1 MRLRL
6 IQPVLFLVFLAA
18 LALLLVGRSRPRE
31 LLSQPQIEGG
41 QGAAT
46 VAVRLGIDVLVAEE
60 FARLRGKRVGLIA
73 NQTSRTTDDRR
84 TLDLLASAPEVT
96 LAAVFSPEHGLE
108 GQLSGPVADS
118 VDTGTGFRVYSLY
131 GKTRRPTAE
140 MLAGLDVLVF
150 DIQDAGVRYYTYATT
165 MAYAMEEAAQ
175 QGLEFVVLDRPN
187 PLNGAT
193 VQGPRLDADRLNFE
207 GYFPLPLRHGMTMG
221 ELAQLFNAEASIGVR
236 LRIVPME
243 NWRREMWFDETGV
256 GWVNPSPNLRSLT
269 GNIFYPAVEL
279 LRAGEVSVGRGTETP
294 FELLG
299 APWIE
304 GEQLAAYL
312 EARDISGVRFVAAEF
327 TPTEDVHPNRRCQG
341 VRLVLTDRSALDA
354 GRLGVELLS
363 ALARLYPN
371 DFRLAKTI
379 RLLGS
384 QRTLERIHAGDG
396 AMAIVAGWQE
406 DLDAFCK
413 LRALYL
419 LYDEE
424 GTRRFHTQ

>member
-6 IQPVLFLVFLAA
+6 TQPVLFLVFLAA
-18 LALLLVGRSRPRE
+18 LALWLMG
-31 LLSQPQIEGG
+31 LSQP
-41 QGAAT
+41 AAEFLPLT
-46 VAVRLGIDVLVAEE
+46 ARAEDSVAAERVRVGIDVLAAEE
-60 FARLRGKRVGLIA
+60 FAPLRGKRVGLIA
-73 NQTSRTTDDRR
+73 NQTSRTTDGRR
-84 TLDLLASAPEVT
+84 TLDLLATVEDVT

-108 GQLSGPVADS
+108 GQLSGAVADS
-118 VDTGTGFRVYSLY
+118 VDAATGFRVYSLY
-131 GKTRRPTAE
+131 GSTRRPTAE

-150 DIQDAGVRYYTYATT
+150 DVQDAGVRYYTYATT

-187 PLNGAT
+187 PLNGVA
-193 VQGPRLDADRLNFE
+193 VEGPRLDADRLNFE

-221 ELAQLFNAEASIGVR
+221 ELARLFNAEANIGAR
-236 LRIVPME
+236 LQVVPME
-243 NWRREMWFDETGV
+243 NWRRGMWFDETGV
-256 GWVNPSPNLRSLT
+256 GWVDPSPNLRSLT

-279 LRAGEVSVGRGTETP
+279 LRAGDVSVGRGTETP

-312 EARDISGVRFVAAEF
+312 EGRGIPGVRFVAADF
-327 TPTEDVHPNRRCQG
+327 TPAEDVHPSRRCQG
-341 VRLVLTDRSALDA
+341 VRLLLTDRSALDA

-371 DFRLAKTI
+371 DFRLEKTI

-384 QRTLERIHAGDG
+384 QRTLERIRAGDDPVE
-396 AMAIVAGWQE
+396 IVAGWRE
-406 DLDAFCK
+406 ELDAFRR
-413 LRALYL
+413 LRMNYL
-419 LYDEE
+419 LYE
-424 GTRRFHTQ
+424 